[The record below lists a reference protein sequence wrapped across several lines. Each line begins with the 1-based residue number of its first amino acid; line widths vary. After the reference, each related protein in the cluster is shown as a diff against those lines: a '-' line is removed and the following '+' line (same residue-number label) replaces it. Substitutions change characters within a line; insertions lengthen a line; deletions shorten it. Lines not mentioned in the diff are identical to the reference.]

1 MPAYHTNLYW
11 QPLSETQL
19 IQQILEVL
27 RVEIRN
33 SVEYVTA
40 CENAKDDYILFG
52 DKLSDERVE
61 INALLM
67 MMLNYKRLKK
77 ECKIN
82 TLM

>member
-1 MPAYHTNLYW
+1 MPAYTNLYW

-19 IQQILEVL
+19 VQQILEVL

-40 CENAKDDYILFG
+40 CENAKDDYIFFG

-77 ECKIN
+77 ECKIT
-82 TLM
+82 TLR